1 MVNHADLDIDFQI
14 IPDTC
19 RKLKDK
25 VHSTLHRKIDTWK
38 DWKRGRWSTG
48 STKIHNTHVDSS
60 RQHRRCTLQKHEKSP
75 AVLTLTRTS
84 QIVPWHFLF
93 LFLVSLWGW
102 WTPILRSCESK
113 MCFSM
118 NEACLTMHFWESW
131 YFDVAMG
138 WVVFPHLPH
147 GGSQFVKG
155 SHLPRNG
162 SFQPPF

>member
-1 MVNHADLDIDFQI
+1 MVNHVDLDIDFQI

-102 WTPILRSCESK
+102 WTPILRSYESK
-113 MCFSM
+113 MRFSM
-118 NEACLTMHFWESW
+118 NEACSMHFWESW
-131 YFDVAMG
+131 YFDTAIG
-138 WVVFPHLPH
+138 WVFFPTCPMVDSWRGPTCHEM
-147 GGSQFVKG
+147 GVS
-155 SHLPRNG
+155 N
-162 SFQPPF
+162 FQPPF